1 MNTHTSGA
9 ADLPEALYADAVKF
23 AKEKASISYVQ
34 RKCRCSY
41 NDAARMLER
50 MVSEGIIAT
59 YNGRKEPA
67 LAAGQAVAPAEAM
80 EVDNYP
86 SLPKSTGDVVDWGI
100 GSSSREVDWSDDAPP
115 AGGKSLYTADQMR
128 AYVDADRAT
137 RPAPPAMDGG
147 DAARLERE
155 RICAAIKAEDDYCVD
170 HGNYML
176 DSDDCIKIVRG
187 EWVRPAFAIDAA
199 MNKGGA

>member
-1 MNTHTSGA
+1 MTTPHTSGA
-9 ADLPEALYADAVKF
+9 ADLPEALDAIADSQYLAGV
-23 AKEKASISYVQ
+23 AAGWNAAQASDPNAAL
-34 RKCRCSY
+34 RKIHESRAGY
-41 NDAARMLER
+41 LKPLRDAQLA
-50 MVSEGIIAT
+50 
-59 YNGRKEPA
+59 A

-147 DAARLERE
+147 EDAEELRLLRALAFSVERAIGNGVMPLEIEEAYEGYDKWSAAR
-155 RICAAIKAEDDYCVD
+155 AAQKE
-170 HGNYML
+170 
-176 DSDDCIKIVRG
+176 K
-187 EWVRPAFAIDAA
+187 P
-199 MNKGGA
+199 